1 MTAVP
6 EYGGG
11 TSSDAVVVGGRVA
24 GALAAAHLAAAGL
37 DVVVLE
43 SAAIT
48 SGTISTHFFR
58 GDGLVAALAEVGALD
73 EVLETGPPR
82 LTCDYWYP
90 DAGEQPE
97 VDPPQEPGAIGYC
110 LSVRR
115 ETLDPLL
122 AAHVARQRG
131 SAGSTTVAWSG
142 WSKHPTGS
150 EAWSTPTVT
159 GTWQPLVVGADG
171 RRSTVARLVGAPEQR
186 DHPAARVLIYRYLTG
201 YRGPDRAAGA
211 EFSLR
216 GNELAYAFPSDPAPP
231 ASPSPCRSIT
241 DPPSAPIRG
250 LLRRAARRSPGHL
263 VALPGARTGSA
274 GSWPAGRLPTTYAGP
289 RGPGGPSS
297 ATPGPTRTR
306 GAVWAWTPRP
316 VRRGPW
322 PTRSPVVATGRRR
335 TPCSRRGHDREVRGD
350 DRGSRRPEHAGLTRQ
365 ASNRSSTTG
374 AAGPRTRAGVV
385 RRRRRPGP
393 AGASSSVLAPPAPSG
408 ARSPGRPCDR
418 SSCDRAGRRVPR
430 RASREPATPTRPAR

>member
-1 MTAVP
+1 MAVP

-58 GDGLVAALAEVGALD
+58 GDGLVAALAEVGTLD

-131 SAGSTTVAWSG
+131 VRWLDHRRVVGLV
-142 WSKHPTGS
+142 
-150 EAWSTPTVT
+150 EAPDGLGGVVDAK
-159 GTWQPLVVGADG
+159 GDRHLAALVVGADG

-216 GNELAYAFPSDPAPP
+216 GNELAYAFPSDLGTTCLAVTVPIDHEPAVRADTEGFFDARLAGHRGIWSRYLAADRLGRVVAGRPTPDYVRRP
-231 ASPSPCRSIT
+231 AGPGWALVGDAGT
-241 DPPSAPIRG
+241 HQDPWSG
-250 LLRRAARRSPGHL
+250 LGMDTAARQARAL
-263 VALPGARTGSA
+263 ADAVA
-274 GSWPAGRLPTTYAGP
+274 
-289 RGPGGPSS
+289 GGGDWQ
-297 ATPGPTRTR
+297 AAYTMVRD
-306 GAVWAWTPRP
+306 AVTIERYEE
-316 VRRGPW
+316 
-322 PTRSPVVATGRRR
+322 TI
-335 TPCSRRGHDREVRGD
+335 
-350 DRGSRRPEHAGLTRQ
+350 
-365 ASNRSSTTG
+365 
-374 AAGPRTRAGVV
+374 
-385 RRRRRPGP
+385 
-393 AGASSSVLAPPAPSG
+393 AGADDLSTLA
-408 ARSPGRPCDR
+408 
-418 SSCDRAGRRVPR
+418 
-430 RASREPATPTRPAR
+430 

>member
-1 MTAVP
+1 MP

-131 SAGSTTVAWSG
+131 VRWLDHRRVVGLV
-142 WSKHPTGS
+142 
-150 EAWSTPTVT
+150 EAPDGLGGVVDAN
-159 GTWQPLVVGADG
+159 GDRHLAALVVGADG
-171 RRSTVARLVGAPEQR
+171 RRSTVARLVGAPAAR
-186 DHPAARVLIYRYLTG
+186 DHPAARVLIYRYPHG
-201 YRGPDRAAGA
+201 VIA
-211 EFSLR
+211 
-216 GNELAYAFPSDPAPP
+216 
-231 ASPSPCRSIT
+231 
-241 DPPSAPIRG
+241 API
-250 LLRRAARRSPGHL
+250 A
-263 VALPGARTGSA
+263 
-274 GSWPAGRLPTTYAGP
+274 P
-289 RGPGGPSS
+289 RGPSS
-297 ATPGPTRTR
+297 RCAATR
-306 GAVWAWTPRP
+306 
-316 VRRGPW
+316 W
-322 PTRSPVVATGRRR
+322 PTRFRVDLGTTCLAVTVPIDHEPAVRADTEGFFDARLAGHRGIWSRYLAADRLGRVVAGRPTPDYVAPARGARVGPRRR
-335 TPCSRRGHDREVRGD
+335 RRDPPGPVERAGHGHRGRQARALADAVAGGGDWQAAYAVVRDAVTLERYDGD
-350 DRGSRRPEHAGLTRQ
+350 DRGSRRPEHAACPRRRTLVDHLRRQ
-365 ASNRSSTTG
+365 VR
-374 AAGPRTRAGVV
+374 GPRAGVV
-385 RRRRRPGP
+385 GAVGARAP
-393 AGASSSVLAPPAPSG
+393 AGASSSAAAPPAPSG
-408 ARSPGRPCDR
+408 GR
-418 SSCDRAGRRVPR
+418 
-430 RASREPATPTRPAR
+430 